1 MTADA
6 CARCGVNEPLEHH
19 SMGLC
24 AECDPC
30 SRCGVP
36 RKPATTSPE

>member
-19 SMGLC
+19 AAGLC
-24 AECDPC
+24 AECDPL
-30 SRCGVP
+30 
-36 RKPATTSPE
+36 KPAITLPQ